1 MGLQQSRQLNFHTVL
16 CDSGPPAREANQFG
30 GIVAGDILKV
40 APMSVGE
47 IAKRLGVSRT
57 TSCGSFPGARRS
69 QVEMA

>member
-1 MGLQQSRQLNFHTVL
+1 MGLQQSRRLNFHTVL
-16 CDSGPPAREANQFG
+16 CDSGPPARVANQVG